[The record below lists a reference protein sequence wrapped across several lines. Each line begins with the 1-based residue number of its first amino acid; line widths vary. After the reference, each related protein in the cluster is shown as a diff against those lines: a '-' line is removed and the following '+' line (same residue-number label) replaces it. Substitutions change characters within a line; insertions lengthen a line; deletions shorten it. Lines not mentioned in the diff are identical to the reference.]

1 MINITEDYCDFE
13 TSKLLKEKGFIAN
26 DRIYKAYNLKNK
38 SLINSDGN
46 FNYDTEIPAPTHQ
59 MAMKWLRSK
68 GIVIVIRNKAG
79 EVGYSWYDLELNS
92 FYWVIY
98 PFYHGIKPYS
108 DSDKTYEEAVEE
120 AIKYV
125 LTNDVYIKS

>member
-1 MINITEDYCDFE
+1 MMINITEDYCDFE

-26 DRIYKAYNLKNK
+26 DRIYKAYNLKDK

-68 GIVIVIRNKAG
+68 GIVIVIKFEAG
-79 EVGYSWYDLELNS
+79 EVGIDNIELNLDR

-98 PFYHGIKPYS
+98 PFYLGF
-108 DSDKTYEEAVEE
+108 
-120 AIKYV
+120 
-125 LTNDVYIKS
+125 